1 MLTIIEGL
9 PDRVI
14 GIRITDKL
22 RAEDYET
29 QLIPLVNEK
38 LASHPRLDLLCCID
52 GEWKG
57 MEAGAVWQDL
67 RLGLGKIGHWA
78 RMAIVTDIGWMEN
91 AISCSGC
98 FRPVNFGI
106 SAATITRLPGHG
118 SARPSA
124 RASTSSWIPMPA
136 SWCWNPPTRR

>member
-9 PDRVI
+9 PDHVI

-38 LASHPRLDLLCCID
+38 LEKHRKLDLLCCID

-57 MEAGAVWQDL
+57 MEAGAMWQDL
-67 RLGLGKIGHWA
+67 RLGLGRIGHWA
-78 RMAIVTDIGWMEN
+78 RMAIVTDIQWMAN
-91 AISCSGC
+91 CGTSPA
-98 FRPVNFGI
+98 P
-106 SAATITRLPGHG
+106 ITRLPGHG
-118 SARPSA
+118 SARPIA
-124 RASTSSWIPMPA
+124 RASTSSWMPMPA
-136 SWCWNPPTRR
+136 SWCWSLPRTMR